1 VGKWV
6 ARGRG
11 KCIKE
16 WIARGRDKCIGEWV
30 ARGGVSAIES
40 GSVGRERDEC
50 IG

>member
-1 VGKWV
+1 MGKWV

-40 GSVGRERDEC
+40 GSVGREQDEC